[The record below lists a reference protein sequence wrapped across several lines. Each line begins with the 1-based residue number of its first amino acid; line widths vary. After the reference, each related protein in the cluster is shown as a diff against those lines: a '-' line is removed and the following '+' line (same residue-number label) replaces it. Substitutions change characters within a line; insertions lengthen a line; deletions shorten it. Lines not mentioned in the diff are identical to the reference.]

1 MSKIFDS
8 SAARAAPLKLL
19 FVALL
24 AGFPACKG
32 GKSTGEHDEHAKPA
46 PSAKHGH
53 GHEDEHARHDE
64 LVRHVKL
71 AESVVRDAKIE
82 TAPARRE
89 ALGATLSLPG
99 EVASDPDRTARISS
113 PAAGRIEAA
122 RFKEGESVKKGDVLV
137 VVRVPEIGKVRSA
150 LSSTGARATTART
163 NAERLKR
170 LVAEGLATEQQALDA
185 QTEADAL
192 ETESRSLKEELG
204 ALGGA
209 ATGALSIS
217 LRAPMAGIVVAR
229 NAVVGQPVTPDQ
241 ALGTIAGLDEVWFLG
256 RVFEKDLG
264 RLRTGVP
271 ADVHLNA
278 YPDEHFHGTVEYLGH
293 EVDPVGRTLTARLR
307 LKNER
312 GLLRIGLFGTAEV
325 AVPSEGEAK
334 PKLVVPRSAVTE
346 IAKKTVVFVAEGPT
360 DFEVHEVTLGKEA
373 PGKVEVLA
381 GLREGEAVVTEGVFT
396 LKSLVLKGSFAE
408 DGHGH

>member
-1 MSKIFDS
+1 MPKVC
-8 SAARAAPLKLL
+8 AQHA
-19 FVALL
+19 VLL
-24 AGFPACKG
+24 AALKWSSLVLLASAVACKG
-32 GKSTGEHDEHAKPA
+32 AAKTSHDDHDDHAPAPPAGSAHEHA
-46 PSAKHGH
+46 H
-53 GHEDEHARHDE
+53 HDE
-64 LVRHVKL
+64 LPQRVKL
-71 AESVVRDAKIE
+71 SEAVIRDAKIE
-82 TAPARRE
+82 SAPARRE
-89 ALGATLSLPG
+89 ALATTLSLPG

-113 PAAGRIEAA
+113 PAAGRIEQA
-122 RFKEGESVKKGDVLV
+122 RLKEGESVKKGDVLV

-150 LSSTGARATTART
+150 LSSTEARATTART

-192 ETESRSLKEELG
+192 AVESKSLREELG

-209 ATGALSIS
+209 TSGALSIS
-217 LRAPMAGIVVAR
+217 LRAPMAGIVVSR

-264 RLRTGVP
+264 RLRTGAP

-278 YPDEHFHGTVEYLGH
+278 YPDEHFRGTVEYLGH

-307 LKNER
+307 LANER

-325 AVPSEGEAK
+325 AVPGEGDTT

-346 IAKKTVVFVAEGPT
+346 IANKSVVFVALGSTE
-360 DFEVHEVTLGKEA
+360 FEVHEVTLGKEA

-381 GLREGEAVVTEGVFT
+381 GLREGEPVVVHGAFT
-396 LKSLVLKGSFAE
+396 LKSVVLKGSFAE
-408 DGHGH
+408 EGHGH